1 MVLLEVN
8 NKEGYEVENGPQIMQ
23 IILNTFCSYE
33 DTSKP
38 VNENDWKNACL
49 MSQFELTEFTTVN
62 GNKFNLYV

>member
-23 IILNTFCSYE
+23 IILNTFCSH
-33 DTSKP
+33 DGVSKP

-49 MSQFELTEFTTVN
+49 MSQFELTEFTTVD
-62 GNKFNLYV
+62 GNKFNLYA

>member
-8 NKEGYEVENGPQIMQ
+8 NKEGYDVENGPQIMQ

-33 DTSKP
+33 DASKP

-49 MSQFELTEFTTVN
+49 MSQLELTEFTTVN

>member
-8 NKEGYEVENGPQIMQ
+8 NKEGYDVENGPQIMQ
-23 IILNTFCSYE
+23 IILNTFRSYE

-49 MSQFELTEFTTVN
+49 MSQFELTEFTTVD
-62 GNKFNLYV
+62 GNKFNLYT